1 VLAQKPES
9 GHTRITGEMWQQL
22 HDQHP
27 ANSNKATYSKKLDKL
42 KEAYHAGDTHAI
54 LGASYP
60 NDTTHKKVA
69 HVANFVLANLGSEHQ
84 VHAGLKQGTH
94 PALSQAPAAPAPAPT
109 NTESSP
115 ATPAPAPA
123 AAAPKAGNSS
133 IALTHTHWQSIKDAH
148 PDNSNK
154 KAFVSKVEKIQQAH
168 SAGDADAI
176 LGMSYPNDTT
186 GKKVVH
192 VANAALADL
201 GSDHKVHAGLKQD
214 SHDALAQKPTETPA
228 VTPSEPGPKD
238 GDTKQGAEGE
248 LVFKD
253 GHWHKQEDAST
264 RTASTDGATATDV
277 TPKGHGID
285 SPESSDVDMDSYA
298 DQYGE
303 MVKLEQAGDVQGLKD
318 FAAKHHNDPQLKNLA
333 QLANQKLTKLASAA
347 AEKPAETP
355 SVTGGTEIEK
365 PKQIVAPTAAE
376 VDALKADLKA
386 LGIGVRV
393 LKSSGGL
400 IDVRPKLPAGDALPL
415 FTQDQLAQVA
425 QVLDKHG
432 MTYELC
438 AWAGKT
444 MASYFAGQEKNALN
458 LVGMALNHDGSRG
471 TKPLPAA
478 TAPEKPTV
486 TTAEGSAVTGLAMPK
501 FLEGAKTTGVVA
513 HYQKVAQK
521 VLDLASAGDAAG
533 LAQLKADGMA
543 PKTDG
548 KVGNTWKGKT
558 ANSKILLALHDA
570 AATQVAGGA
579 AAPAAAETTPAAS
592 APDAPTVPDAAPAG
606 GLPTPPKFK
615 SNDAQHLANVW
626 HQVAEQGKYAA
637 IALSVEQASTTTAL
651 GNIPEAPEL
660 VSYGKELLASMAAA
674 GAGPKEGDTKM
685 GVEGM
690 LVLKDGHWVKM
701 DQDAHPID
709 AIPMPPLEGFY
720 NPQKVGIALQE
731 LKAKVKAEGPSALKG
746 VTKKMSATGKLITK
760 VGGYKI
766 TGHVSSDSSH
776 SAVYHYVE
784 ALKTVAG
791 SPKKTKAA
799 AASAAAAGPAPY
811 APPEPA
817 SESIDGWKQIG
828 PQGGSNPGGKFVD
841 DQGVEWYCK
850 FPGDPDVAKSE
861 VLAAKLYEAAGITGQ
876 DCKLIT
882 KDGKLGIASKWV
894 DVQKAGPDALAKAEG
909 VAEGFAVD
917 AWLANWDVVGLA
929 FDNLQLD
936 AHGQAVRVDA
946 GGSLEYRAQ
955 GGKKAFGES
964 VSEIDTLRD
973 PKINPQSAQVF
984 GHLTAADITASVA
997 KVAEVPDD
1005 AIYDLVM
1012 EFGPGSMADKAHLID
1027 TLIARKQD
1035 LLAKYPKAAK
1045 KSQKAKVKPEKQD
1058 PTALKVDPSQL
1069 PQPHDFHNWN
1079 GPGNGLSSKT
1089 HVNDMNLKAEQ
1100 DLLDFAA
1107 KGNLIA
1113 LKDYHYEAVDKDTG
1127 APTGQ
1132 QHIEQHP
1139 SQHVKTYWSDLV
1151 STLGYIANPPE
1162 QLKRFKSVVAAGL
1175 KKVSDAFA
1183 SAGYGTTTSKVA
1195 ANQRL
1200 AFWIALGHTKPVEA
1214 LVPNHASLEFQSTPV
1229 GVPKMTEQMKAA
1241 AKQAYASLASD
1252 RLVKRFINGI
1262 QASGTYNDNFRDGKM
1277 VTHDGKDAVGMVL
1290 DAYSYATEKP
1300 EGFEVYKWVSFPGD
1314 MGKQMLN
1321 AKPGTVFQNP
1331 GSMCCSYN
1339 PTATSGFGPDRMRI
1353 RFAKGSKAVDS
1364 FGSGSFSS
1372 EQEITTLPG
1381 QRFVILSSKKVH
1393 CPVKHKE
1400 RIELDV
1406 LMLPPDD
1413 TYVAELE
1420 ANKGKHGQSS

>member
-1 VLAQKPES
+1 MNRPLAPLAGTLRVLLLKASKIAHQAGFYLQGGRWHKVSPDKPAPAGHPVLAQKPES

-94 PALSQAPAAPAPAPT
+94 PALSQASTAPAPVEP
-109 NTESSP
+109 SP

-123 AAAPKAGNSS
+123 PAAPAPKAGNSS
-133 IALTHTHWQSIKDAH
+133 SALTHAHWQSIKDAH

-168 SAGDADAI
+168 SAGDAHAI

-214 SHDALAQKPTETPA
+214 SHDALAQKPAETPA
-228 VTPSEPGPKD
+228 VTPPEAGPQD
-238 GDTKQGAEGE
+238 GDTKQGADGE

-253 GHWHKQEDAST
+253 GHWHKQAEQPSA
-264 RTASTDGATATDV
+264 GATDA
-277 TPKGHGID
+277 
-285 SPESSDVDMDSYA
+285 
-298 DQYGE
+298 
-303 MVKLEQAGDVQGLKD
+303 AGTAEG
-318 FAAKHHNDPQLKNLA
+318 A
-333 QLANQKLTKLASAA
+333 Q
-347 AEKPAETP
+347 EPAETP
-355 SVTGGTEIEK
+355 TVTGGADIEK
-365 PKQIVAPTAAE
+365 PKQIVAPTADE

-400 IDVRPKLPAGDALPL
+400 IDVRPKLPQGDALPL
-415 FTQDQLAQVA
+415 FTKDQLAQVT

-471 TKPLPAA
+471 TKPLPEA
-478 TAPEKPTV
+478 TAAEKP
-486 TTAEGSAVTGLAMPK
+486 AETIADGSAVTGLAMPE
-501 FLEGAKTTGVVA
+501 FVEGAKTTGVVA

-533 LAQLKADGMA
+533 LAQLKAEGTA

-558 ANSKILLALHDA
+558 ANSKTLLALHDA
-570 AATQVAGGA
+570 ATAQLTGT
-579 AAPAAAETTPAAS
+579 APAQQTPAEQPEPAS
-592 APDAPTVPDAAPAG
+592 VADAGALPKPPTLADAGAQKLADAWHALAQKG
-606 GLPTPPKFK
+606 GFVGV
-615 SNDAQHLANVW
+615 SMS
-626 HQVAEQGKYAA
+626 VAH
-637 IALSVEQASTTTAL
+637 ASSSPMVADHDDGVVL
-651 GNIPEAPEL
+651 L
-660 VSYGKELLASMAAA
+660 KYGKELIDAMKAA
-674 GAGPKEGDTKM
+674 GAGPEAGPKEGDTKM
-685 GVEGM
+685 GAEGM

-701 DQDAHPID
+701 NPDAPAGEAVHPLD
-709 AIPMPPLEGFY
+709 AIPVPSLEGFH
-720 NPQKVGIALQE
+720 NPDKVAAALEE
-731 LKAKVKAEGPSALKG
+731 LKAKIKAEGPAALKG

-766 TGHVSSDSSH
+766 TGHVSSDGPH

-791 SPKKTKAA
+791 SPKKAKAA

-817 SESIDGWKQIG
+817 AESMDGWKQIG

-894 DVQKAGPDALAKAEG
+894 DVQKASPDALAKAEG

-1012 EFGPGSMADKAHLID
+1012 EFGPGNMADKAHLID

-1175 KKVSDAFA
+1175 KKVSDAFSSA
-1183 SAGYGTTTSKVA
+1183 SYGTTTSKVA

-1229 GVPKMTEQMKAA
+1229 GVPKMTEQMKSA
-1241 AKQAYASLASD
+1241 AKQAYASLASN

-1381 QRFVILSSKKVH
+1381 QRFVILSCKKVH

>member
-1 VLAQKPES
+1 MNRPHAPLAGTLRVLLLKASKIAHQAGFYLQGGRWHKVSPDKPAPAGHPVLAQKPES

-115 ATPAPAPA
+115 ATPALAPA

-133 IALTHTHWQSIKDAH
+133 SALTHTHWQSIKDAH

-168 SAGDADAI
+168 SAGDAHAI

-214 SHDALAQKPTETPA
+214 SHDALGQKPAETPA
-228 VTPSEPGPKD
+228 VTPAVPGPKD

-253 GHWHKQEDAST
+253 GHWHKQEERST
-264 RTASTDGATATDV
+264 QAAGAESATTADV
-277 TPKGHGID
+277 T
-285 SPESSDVDMDSYA
+285 
-298 DQYGE
+298 
-303 MVKLEQAGDVQGLKD
+303 
-318 FAAKHHNDPQLKNLA
+318 
-333 QLANQKLTKLASAA
+333 SAP

-355 SVTGGTEIEK
+355 PVTGGADIEK
-365 PKQIVAPTAAE
+365 PKEIVAPTAGE

-400 IDVRPKLPAGDALPL
+400 IDVRPKLPPGDALPL
-415 FTQDQLAQVA
+415 FTKDQLAQVA

-444 MASYFAGQEKNALN
+444 MTSYFAGQEKSALN

-471 TKPLPAA
+471 TKPLPMA
-478 TAPEKPTV
+478 TAAEKPAE
-486 TTAEGSAVTGLAMPK
+486 TTSDASAVTGLAMPE
-501 FLEGAKTTGVVA
+501 FVEGAKTTGVVA

-533 LAQLKADGMA
+533 LAQLKADGLA

-570 AATQVAGGA
+570 ATAQMAGT
-579 AAPAAAETTPAAS
+579 APAAAP
-592 APDAPTVPDAAPAG
+592 VQQAPAEQPQPAPVADAGALPLPPTLADAGAQKLADAWHALAQKG
-606 GLPTPPKFK
+606 GFVGV
-615 SNDAQHLANVW
+615 SMS
-626 HQVAEQGKYAA
+626 VAH
-637 IALSVEQASTTTAL
+637 ASTSPMVADHDDGVAL
-651 GNIPEAPEL
+651 LE
-660 VSYGKELLASMAAA
+660 YGKELIDAMKAA
-674 GAGPKEGDTKM
+674 GAGPEAGPQEGDTKM
-685 GVEGM
+685 GAEGM

-701 DQDAHPID
+701 NPDAPAGEPVHPLD
-709 AIPMPPLEGFY
+709 AIPVPSLDSFHNPAKVAAALE
-720 NPQKVGIALQE
+720 E
-731 LKAKVKAEGPSALKG
+731 LKAKIKAEGPAALKG

-799 AASAAAAGPAPY
+799 AASTAAAGPAPY

-894 DVQKAGPDALAKAEG
+894 DVQKAGPDGLAKAEG

>member
-1 VLAQKPES
+1 MNRPLAPLAGTLRVLLLKASKIAHQAGFYLQGGRWHKVSPDKPAPAGHPVLAQKPES

-42 KEAYHAGDTHAI
+42 KEAYHAGDTQAI

-69 HVANFVLANLGSEHQ
+69 HVANFVLANLGSKHQ

-94 PALSQAPAAPAPAPT
+94 PALSQASAAPAAASVEP
-109 NTESSP
+109 SP

-123 AAAPKAGNSS
+123 PAAPAPKAGNSS
-133 IALTHTHWQSIKDAH
+133 SALTHAHWQSIKDAH

-168 SAGDADAI
+168 SAGDAHAI

-201 GSDHKVHAGLKQD
+201 GSDHKVHPGLKQD
-214 SHDALAQKPTETPA
+214 SHDALAQKPAETLV
-228 VTPSEPGPKD
+228 VTSPEAGPQD
-238 GDTKQGAEGE
+238 GDTKQGADGE

-253 GHWHKQEDAST
+253 GHWHKQAEQPSAGAADA
-264 RTASTDGATATDV
+264 AATAE
-277 TPKGHGID
+277 G
-285 SPESSDVDMDSYA
+285 
-298 DQYGE
+298 
-303 MVKLEQAGDVQGLKD
+303 
-318 FAAKHHNDPQLKNLA
+318 A
-333 QLANQKLTKLASAA
+333 Q
-347 AEKPAETP
+347 EPAETP
-355 SVTGGTEIEK
+355 TVTGGADIEK
-365 PKQIVAPTAAE
+365 PKQIVAPTADE

-400 IDVRPKLPAGDALPL
+400 IDVRPKLPQGDALPL
-415 FTQDQLAQVA
+415 FTKDQLAQVT

-471 TKPLPAA
+471 TKPLPEA
-478 TAPEKPTV
+478 TAAEKPAE
-486 TTAEGSAVTGLAMPK
+486 TTADSSAVTGLAMPE
-501 FLEGAKTTGVVA
+501 FVEGAKTTGVVA

-570 AATQVAGGA
+570 ATAQVAGGA

-592 APDAPTVPDAAPAG
+592 PDAPTIPAAAPAG

-615 SNDAQHLANVW
+615 SNDAQHLADVW

-637 IALSVEQASTTTAL
+637 VALSVEQASTTTAL

-760 VGGYKI
+760 IGGFKI
-766 TGHVSSDSSH
+766 TGHESSDSSH

-784 ALKTVAG
+784 ALKAAVGA
-791 SPKKTKAA
+791 PKKAKTSATSPAA
-799 AASAAAAGPAPY
+799 AAAHAPY
-811 APPEPA
+811 SPPEPA
-817 SESIDGWKQIG
+817 ADSMDGWKQIG

-894 DVQKAGPDALAKAEG
+894 EVQKAGPDALAKAEG

-955 GGKKAFGES
+955 GGKKAFGEL

-1012 EFGPGSMADKAHLID
+1012 EFGPGNMADKAHLID

-1100 DLLDFAA
+1100 DLLNFAA

-1175 KKVSDAFA
+1175 KKVSDAFSSA
-1183 SAGYGTTTSKVA
+1183 SYGTTTSKVA

-1229 GVPKMTEQMKAA
+1229 GVPKMTEQMKSA
-1241 AKQAYASLASD
+1241 AKQAYASLASN

-1381 QRFVILSSKKVH
+1381 QRFVILSCKKVH

>member
-1 VLAQKPES
+1 MNRPHAPLAGTLRVLLLKASKIAHQAGFYLQGGRWHKVSPDKPAPAGHPVLAQKPES

-94 PALSQAPAAPAPAPT
+94 PALSQAAAAPAPVSSP
-109 NTESSP
+109 TESSP
-115 ATPAPAPA
+115 AIPAPAPA
-123 AAAPKAGNSS
+123 ASASKPGNSS
-133 IALTHTHWQSIKDAH
+133 SALTHAHWKSIKDAH

-168 SAGDADAI
+168 SAGDAHAI

-214 SHDALAQKPTETPA
+214 SHEALGQKPAETPA
-228 VTPSEPGPKD
+228 VTTPVPGPKD
-238 GDTKQGAEGE
+238 GDTKQGADGE

-253 GHWHKQEDAST
+253 GHWHKQEEPAA
-264 RTASTDGATATDV
+264 RAPGADGAKATDV

-285 SPESSDVDMDSYA
+285 GPETPEVA
-298 DQYGE
+298 PT
-303 MVKLEQAGDVQGLKD
+303 
-318 FAAKHHNDPQLKNLA
+318 H
-333 QLANQKLTKLASAA
+333 
-347 AEKPAETP
+347 AEKPAETQP
-355 SVTGGTEIEK
+355 VTGGADIEK

-400 IDVRPKLPAGDALPL
+400 IDVRPKLPQGDALPL
-415 FTQDQLAQVA
+415 FTKDQLAQVT
-425 QVLDKHG
+425 QVLDQHG

-471 TKPLPAA
+471 TKPLPAV
-478 TAPEKPTV
+478 TAPEKPAE
-486 TTAEGSAVTGLAMPK
+486 TTPDGSAVTGLAIPE
-501 FLEGAKTTGVVA
+501 FVEGAKTTGVVA

-533 LAQLKADGMA
+533 LAQLKADGIA

-570 AATQVAGGA
+570 ATAQVAGSA
-579 AAPAAAETTPAAS
+579 AAPAAAVSAPAAPAAP
-592 APDAPTVPDAAPAG
+592 APDAAAVPATAG

-626 HQVAEQGKYAA
+626 HQIAEQGKYAA
-637 IALSVEQASTTTAL
+637 VALSVEQASSTTAL

-660 VSYGKELLASMAAA
+660 VNYGKELLAGMAAA

-766 TGHVSSDSSH
+766 TGHVSSDGSH

-784 ALKTVAG
+784 ALKAAAG
-791 SPKKTKAA
+791 SPKKPKAPA
-799 AASAAAAGPAPY
+799 APSAAGGPAPY

-817 SESIDGWKQIG
+817 SEPMDGWKQIG

-882 KDGKLGIASKWV
+882 KGGKLGIASKWV
-894 DVQKAGPDALAKAEG
+894 DVQKAGPEALAKAEG

-917 AWLANWDVVGLA
+917 AWLANWDVVGLG

-984 GHLTAADITASVA
+984 GHLSAADITASVA

-1012 EFGPGSMADKAHLID
+1012 EFGPGNMADKAHLID

-1045 KSQKAKVKPEKQD
+1045 KSQKAKAKAEKQD
-1058 PTALKVDPSQL
+1058 PTALKVDPGQL

-1079 GPGNGLSSKT
+1079 GPGNGLSSKA

-1113 LKDYHYEAVDKDTG
+1113 LKDYHFEAVDKDTG

-1175 KKVSDAFA
+1175 KKVSDAFSSA
-1183 SAGYGTTTSKVA
+1183 SYGTTTSKVA

-1229 GVPKMTEQMKAA
+1229 GVPKMTEQMKSA
-1241 AKQAYASLASD
+1241 AKQAYASLASN

-1381 QRFVILSSKKVH
+1381 QRFVILSCKKVH